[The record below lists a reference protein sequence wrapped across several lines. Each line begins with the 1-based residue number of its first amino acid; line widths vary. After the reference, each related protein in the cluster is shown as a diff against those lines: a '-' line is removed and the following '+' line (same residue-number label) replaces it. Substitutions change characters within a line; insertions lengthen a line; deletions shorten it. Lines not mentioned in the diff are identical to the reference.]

1 MNPLTQNFIYIYIYI
16 YIIFQQKIILNPL
29 QYKFAP
35 PHHQPDLVTPLFFK
49 AQLIL
54 QKKKKEVQ
62 KKILVFNLRN
72 KKPINQNLKNHK
84 LKKKGSNKT

>member
-1 MNPLTQNFIYIYIYI
+1 MVRYSQGVQMNPLTQNFIYI

-54 QKKKKEVQ
+54 QKKKK
-62 KKILVFNLRN
+62 
-72 KKPINQNLKNHK
+72 
-84 LKKKGSNKT
+84 GSPKENFGL